1 MSEETEPA
9 PPRRQTVTVYNR
21 GGMEFSLIPIASLP
35 DADPE
40 ITVTPW
46 GDARQDDWLA
56 EHIRF
61 SLRCD
66 PQYAGMSLGDR
77 TTEACSIAARL
88 LTEAGRLGAATL
100 HTLPMVDF
108 RFDYLVRVP
117 KAAE

>member
-1 MSEETEPA
+1 MSGEAEAA
-9 PPRRQTVTVYNR
+9 PPRRQTVTVYNC

-46 GDARQDDWLA
+46 GDASQDDWLA
-56 EHIRF
+56 EHILF
-61 SLRCD
+61 SLRWD
-66 PQYAGMSLGDR
+66 PQHAEMSSGDV

-88 LTEAGRLGAATL
+88 LTGAGRLGAATL
-100 HTLPMVDF
+100 HRLPMVDF